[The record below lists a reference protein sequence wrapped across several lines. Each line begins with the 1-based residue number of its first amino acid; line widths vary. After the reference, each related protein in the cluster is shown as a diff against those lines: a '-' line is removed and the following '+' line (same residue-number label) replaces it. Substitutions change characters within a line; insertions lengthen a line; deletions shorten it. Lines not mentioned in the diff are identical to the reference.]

1 MYILDDTNRSAG
13 EKSLKPA
20 LTASNIM
27 GIKSI
32 FILELMKIKIGNLH
46 HNLNYLNVNIYH
58 PYLQRIDQSYYISD
72 NFKSARQNRG

>member
-1 MYILDDTNRSAG
+1 LYILDDTNRSAG

-32 FILELMKIKIGNLH
+32 FIF
-46 HNLNYLNVNIYH
+46 
-58 PYLQRIDQSYYISD
+58 RIDENKD
-72 NFKSARQNRG
+72 R